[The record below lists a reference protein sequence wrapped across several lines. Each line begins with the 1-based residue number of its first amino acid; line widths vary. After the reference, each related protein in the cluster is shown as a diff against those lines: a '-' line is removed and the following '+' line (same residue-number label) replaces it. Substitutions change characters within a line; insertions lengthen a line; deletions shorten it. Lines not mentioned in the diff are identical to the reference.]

1 MQRFL
6 FLFIILFSS
15 SVYAQDNATM
25 ASGITIVRDN
35 WGVPHI
41 YGKTDQHCAFGMM
54 YAQCEDNFWQLEETM
69 IRQLGRAAEVYGED
83 ELNYDAAVAL
93 YESVKNAKT
102 AYAAA
107 DPLVRSLCV
116 AAAAG
121 INFYISSNPSVQPR
135 LLKEYEPWFFLLA
148 EPPSGR
154 SIRRNERPAEGDDW
168 DSWMNNQTS
177 GSNALAISSPK
188 TKRDRSIL
196 VINPHINF
204 FGIGQRYEAH
214 LISEEGLNASG
225 FAIFGTF
232 YIWSGFNDK
241 IAWAHTNTGSD
252 FADTYIEQ
260 PDPADSTRYKYNNG
274 YRELVTWQ
282 DTIAYRSGEQMAHRV
297 FTFQKTHHGPVA
309 AVRDSFLLVNRSALD
324 DPAGYILQSFR
335 MAKAKT
341 LEQFTSAMSL
351 CTLTTNTMYADAKG
365 NIAYWHGNRV
375 PVRDTSFNW
384 QSPVDGSLLQTE
396 WKGYHKLDEIVHF
409 VNPSSNYLQ
418 NCNSTPS
425 LAAGAG
431 IDPPPYPS
439 YMGYDEQ
446 TLRAQEMLLQL
457 SLKNRFA
464 VGDVAKA
471 ITSKNL
477 PAMRNWLS
485 QIIDD
490 YKKTAALQPEIKT
503 LLTPVIDTLSAWNYQ
518 YDLHSTATTLAFAWH
533 TEYLTWLR
541 SLAIG
546 RAIQTEYNISPILPT
561 PPGVSTQL
569 LITAVKDLIRLYGTP
584 FVQWQEVCRL
594 QRVHTSGQEKFDDN
608 KPSIP
613 VNAAPGIMGSLFA
626 YNLRFANGAK
636 RGYGVSGNTYV
647 AIVAFGKKMRA
658 RSVVT
663 FGQNSDPLSKHYF
676 DQAPLYAKG
685 DFKDAWYYK
694 RDVMKHAEAV
704 YQPGKRLFT
713 P

>member
-1 MQRFL
+1 MRL
-6 FLFIILFSS
+6 FLLLLFTALFSS
-15 SVYAQDNATM
+15 TIYSQDNAGM
-25 ASGITIVRDN
+25 ASGITIFRDN

-69 IRQLGRAAEVYGED
+69 IRQLGRAAEVYGEKD
-83 ELNYDAAVAL
+83 LNNDAAVAL
-93 YESVKNAKT
+93 YECVNKAKA
-102 AYAAA
+102 AYANA
-107 DPLVRSLCV
+107 DPLVRSLCD

-121 INFYISSNPSVQPR
+121 INFYISANPSVETR
-135 LLKEYEPWFFLLA
+135 LLKLYEPWFFLLTD
-148 EPPSGR
+148 PPSPR
-154 SIRRNERPAEGDDW
+154 FIRRNQYRDEGDDW
-168 DSWMNNQTS
+168 DSWISTQTS

-188 TKRDRSIL
+188 TKRDKSIL

-214 LISEEGLNASG
+214 LISDEGLNVSG
-225 FAIFGTF
+225 FAILGTF

-252 FADTYIEQ
+252 YSDVYIEKLDTAN
-260 PDPADSTRYKYNNG
+260 PTRYKYNNS
-274 YRELVTWQ
+274 YRPLGIWQ
-282 DTIAYRSGEQMAHRV
+282 DTIEYKSGDQIAQKV

-309 AVRDSFLLVNRSALD
+309 VETDSYVLTFRSALD
-324 DPAGYILQSFR
+324 DPAGYILQSFL

-341 LEQFTSAMSL
+341 LEQFTSSMSL

-365 NIAYWHGNRV
+365 NIAYWHGNRI
-375 PVRDTSFNW
+375 PVRDTSINW
-384 QSPVDGSLLQTE
+384 ESPVDGTLPETE
-396 WKGYHKLDEIVHF
+396 WKGYHKLNEIVHYI
-409 VNPSSNYLQ
+409 NPSSHYLQ

-425 LAAGAG
+425 LAAGTSIA
-431 IDPPPYPS
+431 PPPYPA
-439 YMGYDEQ
+439 YMANDDQ

-457 SLKNRFA
+457 SLRDKFSVIN
-464 VGDVAKA
+464 VAKA
-471 ITSKNL
+471 ITSKNI
-477 PAMRNWLS
+477 PVMRNWLS
-485 QIIDD
+485 QIIAD
-490 YKKTAALQPEIKT
+490 YKKTAEQHPAIST
-503 LLTPVIDTLSAWNYQ
+503 LLAAVIDTLSVWNYQ

-533 TEYLTWLR
+533 IEYQYWLR
-541 SLAIG
+541 SIASTE
-546 RAIQTEYNISPILPT
+546 RSEYNISPTLPT
-561 PPGVSTQL
+561 PPGVSTQFL
-569 LITAVKDLIRLYGTP
+569 TNAVKELTQLYGSP

-594 QRVHTSGQEKFDDN
+594 QRVHTSGQERFDDN

-626 YNLRFANGAK
+626 YNLRFAEGAK

-658 RSVVT
+658 QSVVT

-676 DQAPLYAKG
+676 DQASLYANG
-685 DFKDAWYYK
+685 GFKDAWYYK
-694 RDVMKHAEAV
+694 KDVLKHAESV
-704 YQPGKRLFT
+704 YQPGKRSTT